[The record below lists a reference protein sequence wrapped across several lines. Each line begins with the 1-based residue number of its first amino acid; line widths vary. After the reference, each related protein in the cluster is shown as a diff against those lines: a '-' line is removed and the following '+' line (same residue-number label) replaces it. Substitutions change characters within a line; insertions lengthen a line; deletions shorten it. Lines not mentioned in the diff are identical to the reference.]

1 MHFFPM
7 LFLMPQCLNSF
18 LKLHKSCPQIGKK
31 NRLAKNN
38 FVHFLILTQIHI
50 PATSSLKAYH
60 TVKEEKKNKGKCTSN
75 AKSVASIMQPFHLEK
90 AYSITSVFYRDKM
103 RKETLNS
110 IIFFKSQFWLR
121 TNQDWRKQNRLNT
134 VYRALLTDWNLT
146 AIHNEVFDN
155 K

>member
-1 MHFFPM
+1 
-7 LFLMPQCLNSF
+7 
-18 LKLHKSCPQIGKK
+18 
-31 NRLAKNN
+31 
-38 FVHFLILTQIHI
+38 
-50 PATSSLKAYH
+50 
-60 TVKEEKKNKGKCTSN
+60 
-75 AKSVASIMQPFHLEK
+75 MQPFHLEK
-90 AYSITSVFYRDKM
+90 AYSIASVFYRDKM

-110 IIFFKSQFWLR
+110 IIFFFKSQFWLH

>member
-1 MHFFPM
+1 MPTNRKKKIGLPKTTLCIS
-7 LFLMPQCLNSF
+7 LFW
-18 LKLHKSCPQIGKK
+18 HKSTFLQPQVW
-31 NRLAKNN
+31 R
-38 FVHFLILTQIHI
+38 
-50 PATSSLKAYH
+50 H
-60 TVKEEKKNKGKCTSN
+60 TIQSRRKKKNKGKCTSN

-110 IIFFKSQFWLR
+110 IFFFFKSQFWLR